1 MKYNIL
7 RLMSN
12 YNDFPPCDLQD
23 QKPIMRVEQDL
34 RSIQRNL
41 NTLIKDTQSIK
52 SDIAEIKQYIKE
64 KEKEKEKVDNELT
77 KGWFYF

>member
-1 MKYNIL
+1 
-7 RLMSN
+7 MSN
-12 YNDFPPCDLQD
+12 FNDFPNINN
-23 QKPIMRVEQDL
+23 QKPIMKVGEDL

-64 KEKEKEKVDNELT
+64 REQEKDIS
-77 KGWFYF
+77 KGWWY

>member
-1 MKYNIL
+1 
-7 RLMSN
+7 MSN
-12 YNDFPPCDLQD
+12 YNDFPCCDSQD

-64 KEKEKEKVDNELT
+64 REQEKDIS
-77 KGWFYF
+77 KGWWY